1 MSILIDTKIDTFML
15 NNNAVTDEYPYTKPI
30 FTNSWRSL
38 LNFMLGY
45 LTAFE
50 PMIAPLFLGYEFL
63 QYKQYDNTL
72 TSTEEYILGWLAGE
86 VVPVHFNNGYGKVP
100 NFIILKEM
108 GMI

>member
-1 MSILIDTKIDTFML
+1 MSIFIDTKIDTFML
-15 NNNAVTDEYPYTKPI
+15 KNNAVTDEYPYTRPLFK
-30 FTNSWRSL
+30 NSWRSL

-45 LTAFE
+45 ITAYE
-50 PMIAPLFLGYEFL
+50 PIIAPLFLGYEFL

-86 VVPVHFNNGYGKVP
+86 VVPVHLNGFGKVP